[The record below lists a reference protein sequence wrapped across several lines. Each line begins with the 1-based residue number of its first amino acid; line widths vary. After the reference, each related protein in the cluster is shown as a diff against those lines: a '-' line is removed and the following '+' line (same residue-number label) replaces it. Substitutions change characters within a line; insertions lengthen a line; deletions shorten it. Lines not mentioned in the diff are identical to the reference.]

1 MKNPD
6 KAVKSWGMKF
16 FAPQI
21 ITGSGVLKERTIQV
35 ENGLIT
41 AIDFGSAADAINLD
55 GAVIPGFVD
64 IHCHGGGGFDS
75 SIDPRAGEFHL
86 KSGTT
91 TMLASFVSEPI
102 NSILTKLKNLN
113 LARNV
118 IGVHLEGPYISH
130 AHCGAHKAE
139 YLTTPTASDVEKLV
153 ESKKVKHITIAP
165 EIDGALD
172 AISYFSRNGVMVAI
186 GHSAANAEVVN
197 KAIENGAKLVTHL
210 YNGMKK
216 DYSDKSTLISSV
228 LHNSNLGLEL
238 ILDGAHVPFN
248 VIKDFLATANSRI
261 IGITDAAPFAG
272 QPDGEYL
279 LGELPVQV
287 VDQVARLKNGGALA
301 GSTLTMDKAFATA
314 INLLGMNP
322 VDAVQMYCAR
332 PASYL
337 DAAEVGDIAIGKKA
351 NFLVMNKD
359 WQLKQVYFEGE
370 LVS

>member
-1 MKNPD
+1 
-6 KAVKSWGMKF
+6 MKF

-21 ITGSGVLKERTIQV
+21 ITSAGVLKERTFQV

-75 SIDPRAGEFHL
+75 SVDPRAGEFHL
-86 KSGTT
+86 KTGTT

-102 NSILTKLKNLN
+102 TTILAKLETLEF
-113 LARNV
+113 ARNV

-130 AHCGAHKAE
+130 AHCGAHKPE
-139 YLTTPTASDVEKLV
+139 YLTTPIKSDLEKLV
-153 ESKKVKHITIAP
+153 ATKKVKHITIAP

-172 AISYFSRNGVMVAI
+172 AISFLSQNGVMVAI
-186 GHSAANAEVVN
+186 GHSAANSEVVN
-197 KAIENGAKLVTHL
+197 KAIDNGAKIVTHL

-216 DYSDKSTLISSV
+216 DYSDQSTLVGSA
-228 LHNSNLGLEL
+228 LHDSNLGLEI
-238 ILDGAHVPFN
+238 ILDGVHVPFN

-301 GSTLTMDKAFATA
+301 GSTLTMDKAFAAA
-314 INLLGMNP
+314 IKLLGMNP
-322 VDAVQMYCAR
+322 VDAVQMYCTR
-332 PASYL
+332 PAAYL
-337 DAAEVGDIAIGKKA
+337 AAKDVGDIAIGKKA
-351 NFLVMNKD
+351 NFLVMND
-359 WQLKQVYFEGE
+359 EWQLKQVYFEGA
-370 LVS
+370 LIS